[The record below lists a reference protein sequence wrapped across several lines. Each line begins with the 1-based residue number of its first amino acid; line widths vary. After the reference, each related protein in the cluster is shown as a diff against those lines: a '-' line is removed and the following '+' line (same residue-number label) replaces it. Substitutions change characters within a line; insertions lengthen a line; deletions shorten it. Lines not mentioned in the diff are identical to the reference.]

1 MSVGRTGAGAG
12 AASATGAG
20 SGAGAGVTTGAGCD
34 GVMPL
39 TIASCLAAL
48 PSNLPSR

>member
-1 MSVGRTGAGAG
+1 MSVGLAGVGATC
-12 AASATGAG
+12 ATGAG
-20 SGAGAGVTTGAGCD
+20 SGAGAGAGVTTGAGCE

-39 TIASCLAAL
+39 TTASRLAAL